1 MERMRRVALMAC
13 CLVGGALMGGLPGDL
28 APLAVT
34 SARAQEWPVE
44 TAKATTTASVS
55 AAPDA
60 VTPATNPDS
69 RPDAKPAETPTA
81 DALPADALAAQGKPC
96 AEGACPAPLTC
107 VEYYGIAGPRGPKFT
122 SCEAPCRDGATCPG
136 GQACTTIAD
145 GPGQVCRP

>member
-1 MERMRRVALMAC
+1 MRLPLLTIAAALLVACAC
-13 CLVGGALMGGLPGDL
+13 HES
-28 APLAVT
+28 APVA
-34 SARAQEWPVE
+34 EP
-44 TAKATTTASVS
+44 
-55 AAPDA
+55 APST
-60 VTPATNPDS
+60 TPAPTPAPEPTTDT
-69 RPDAKPAETPTA
+69 PAPAETPTA